1 VNNSKS
7 SYALWIAML
16 IVFIGLSA
24 VALFISRKSGTA
36 EDAAAAPVAAS
47 TGRVTFLM
55 EQQWLIKLKLAR
67 AEEAMRATQ
76 IQTTGRVVP
85 VPSKRAIVSPPVGG
99 IVQNGTM
106 PRIGQQIMKGQ
117 LLATLV
123 QTPTAA
129 EAAQIRTANTQV
141 QIENTRVD
149 AERRRLAQNEIEA
162 KARLEEATHDLA
174 RSQRLY
180 DKKAYSAKALESDEL
195 ARTVAASQLE
205 AIREQLKALQT
216 QPMPGSS
223 LGSEY
228 EVRSP
233 ISGTIVNVRKASG
246 EQVAAGD
253 AMIEIVALDS
263 VWVEAPVFEKDL
275 GRLAKQ
281 GRAVFTTAAYP
292 DKEFEGRLIN
302 VGRVVDEQSRTATAI
317 FEVPNPTETLS
328 IGMQAN
334 LRLEGGAQMQVVLI
348 PREAVL
354 DNEGKKIV
362 YVLLSGEEFERRE
375 VVLGDEYGGQVAIL
389 SGVRTGERV
398 VTQGAYQLKLQ
409 ELRPAN
415 AGAHTHEV

>member
-1 VNNSKS
+1 
-7 SYALWIAML
+7 
-16 IVFIGLSA
+16 
-24 VALFISRKSGTA
+24 
-36 EDAAAAPVAAS
+36 
-47 TGRVTFLM
+47 
-55 EQQWLIKLKLAR
+55 
-67 AEEAMRATQ
+67 
-76 IQTTGRVVP
+76 
-85 VPSKRAIVSPPVGG
+85 
-99 IVQNGTM
+99 M
-106 PRIGQQIMKGQ
+106 PRIGQQVMKGQ
-117 LLATLV
+117 LLATLL

-223 LGSEY
+223 SGSEY

-253 AMIEIVALDS
+253 AMIEIVALDT

-275 GRLAKQ
+275 GRLAKE

-292 DKEFEGRLIN
+292 DREFEGRLIN
-302 VGRVVDEQSRTATAI
+302 VGKVVDEQSRTATAI
-317 FEVPNPTETLS
+317 FEVPNPSEQLS

-334 LRLEGGAQMQVVLI
+334 LRLEGGAQVKVVLI